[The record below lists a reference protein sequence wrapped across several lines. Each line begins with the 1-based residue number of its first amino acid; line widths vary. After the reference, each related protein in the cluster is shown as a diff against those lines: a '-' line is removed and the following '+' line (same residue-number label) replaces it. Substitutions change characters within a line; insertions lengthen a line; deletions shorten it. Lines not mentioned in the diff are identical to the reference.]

1 MGVFSVTPIGNIAI
15 DFSPIYPKMRSIVAH
30 IRSGKQ
36 HRRRVVIYPP
46 CHLTGTGRMAMM

>member
-36 HRRRVVIYPP
+36 HRRHVTQGLFKVGLPK
-46 CHLTGTGRMAMM
+46 